1 MSERFSHL
9 RLNELV
15 KRGVVAALGAA
26 TAAQPQLAEAGT
38 GGQAITAGQAKW
50 YVNTNIT
57 FATTSSNWG
66 FSEGELHTAGGT
78 RNDAFDGALSWLV
91 STGTPTNTNG
101 YRSPGGVVGI
111 TPGAGGTTVTG
122 TTQAMAGLNVSGQLY
137 MLSSKAVARSILF
150 LQNPTGAPITVNVQN
165 ATNLGSDSGTILQ
178 TTSSGDATLDTGD
191 NWFVSSDSNTPPSDP
206 VLTFAFSQNAA
217 SVRGVNDRA
226 PGPGNGYF
234 FETFTVTVPPGETR
248 SLMMFVQMSADVAGA
263 SSDAPTFNSLASLQA
278 AGYLQGLSTTQ
289 LSQIVNW
296 NLRATAPPAV
306 TAVPTLSETGTLA
319 AAALAALLGMTELR
333 RRQRRKT
340 NRMRRLASRAIEQT
354 RIR

>member
-26 TAAQPQLAEAGT
+26 TAAHPQLAAAGT

-50 YVNTNIT
+50 HVNTNIT
-57 FATTSSNWG
+57 FDTTSSNWG
-66 FSEGELHTAGGT
+66 FSEGELGT
-78 RNDAFDGALSWLV
+78 RGDAFDGALSWLV
-91 STGTPTNTNG
+91 STGTPTNANG
-101 YRSPGGVVGI
+101 YRSPGGVVSI

-122 TTQAMAGLNVSGQLY
+122 TAQTMAGLNVSGQLY

-217 SVRGVNDRA
+217 SVRGVNNRA

-263 SSDAPTFNSLASLQA
+263 SSDAPTFNSLASLQS
-278 AGYLQGLSTTQ
+278 AGYLQGLSTVQ

-296 NLRATAPPAV
+296 NLKAVAPPAV
-306 TAVPTLSETGTLA
+306 TAVPTLSETSTLA

-354 RIR
+354 RVR